1 MIDTTTDTIQAI
13 ISKPTFDEVNYY
25 VDENKLHYMNNN
37 VVVNSINSENVKLEV
52 VKLASEGKKINLFIN
67 SKM

>member
-1 MIDTTTDTIQAI
+1 MDDTTTDMIQAI
-13 ISKPTFDEVNYY
+13 ISKPIFDEVNYY
-25 VDENKLHYMNNN
+25 VDSNKLNYLSNN
-37 VVVNSINSENVKLEV
+37 VVVNSIISENVKLEV